1 MNVARLVGMDTR
13 PRAWGWVGRLQP
25 RTFDRLLVGMLLLVG
40 LINAFLDLRFAEREL
55 RLPLGAPTGMAIPF
69 FVGLALLLVQVV
81 PLLWRRSHPSLV
93 LLLVAAAFGARV
105 LLSFN
110 PGIAGFGLLVAMYS
124 VAAYEVGVR
133 RLFFL
138 VVAGAGFVAGF
149 VVFGVTG
156 NPRSFAI
163 TVPSLFFVAAWLIG
177 DYLQT
182 RRAYV
187 SQLEE
192 RAARLERER
201 DQDRRLAA
209 DEERTRI
216 ARELHDVVAHDVSVI
231 AIQAGAARAV
241 QSTRP
246 EAAAQALGLIETT
259 ARETL
264 IELNRLLGVLRGGN
278 GATAD
283 RRPQPG
289 IGQLPGLVEELR
301 AAGLEV
307 DARVEGE
314 TRPLPPAIDLSAYR
328 IVQEATTNV
337 LKHARARRVD
347 IRVQYTE
354 TMLALDIRDDGP
366 GNGAD
371 PASSS
376 GHGLIGMRERVALF
390 GGRLHAGRNRAG
402 GFSVHA
408 RLPLDQNLPSPSEP
422 QIPPPLGEGR
432 VGA

>member
-1 MNVARLVGMDTR
+1 M
-13 PRAWGWVGRLQP
+13 WGWFGNLQP
-25 RTFDRLLVGMLLLVG
+25 RTFDRLLVGVLLLLG
-40 LINAFLDLRFAEREL
+40 LTTFLDLRFDDRAF
-55 RLPLGAPTGMAIPF
+55 RLPPAIPGGIASAIV
-69 FVGLALLLVQVV
+69 VGIALLLLQVV
-81 PLLWRRSHPSLV
+81 PLLWRRRYPSLV

-105 LLSFN
+105 LLGFN
-110 PGIAGFGLLVAMYS
+110 AGIAGLGLLVAMYS
-124 VAAYEVGVR
+124 VAAYDVGVR

-138 VVAGAGFVAGF
+138 VVAGLGFIGGFVA
-149 VVFGVTG
+149 FGVTG

-163 TVPSLFFVAAWLIG
+163 TVPSVFFVAAWLFG
-177 DYLQT
+177 DYLRT

-187 SQLEE
+187 AQLEE

-241 QSTRP
+241 QATRP

-264 IELNRLLGVLRGGN
+264 IELNRLLGVLRGST
-278 GATAD
+278 GAAAD

-289 IGQLPGLVEELR
+289 IDQLAGLVEGLR

-307 DARVEGE
+307 DARVEGDA
-314 TRPLPPAIDLSAYR
+314 RSLPPAVDLSAYR

-337 LKHARARRVD
+337 LKHAHARRVD
-347 IRVQYTE
+347 IRVRYTE
-354 TMLALDIRDDGP
+354 TMLALDVRDDGA
-366 GNGAD
+366 GNGVD

-390 GGRLHAGRNRAG
+390 GGELRAGRNPAG

-408 RLPLDQNLPSPSEP
+408 RLPLTPSPLTGSTSSVYGGG
-422 QIPPPLGEGR
+422 QGG
-432 VGA
+432 G

>member
-1 MNVARLVGMDTR
+1 MET
-13 PRAWGWVGRLQP
+13 PTRAWGWIGRLRP
-25 RTFDRLLVGMLLLVG
+25 RTVDRLLVATLFVLG
-40 LINAFLDLRFAEREL
+40 LTSFIDLRFGDRP
-55 RLPLGAPTGMAIPF
+55 LPLSGGIPGGT
-69 FVGLALLLVQVV
+69 VTVVMIGLVLLLVQVI

-93 LLLVAAAFGARV
+93 LLLVAGAFAARELIG
-105 LLSFN
+105 FN
-110 PGIAGFGLLVAMYS
+110 AGIAGLGLLVAMYS
-124 VAAYEVGVR
+124 VAAYEQRAR
-133 RLFFL
+133 RLVFL
-138 VVAGAGFVAGF
+138 VVAGLGFVAGF

-163 TVPSLFFVAAWLIG
+163 TVPSVFFVAAWLIG
-177 DYLQT
+177 DYLRT

-187 SQLEE
+187 AQLEE

-241 QSTRP
+241 QLSKP
-246 EAAAQALGLIETT
+246 DAAAKALGLIETT

-264 IELNRLLGVLRGGN
+264 VELNRLLGVLRSSN
-278 GATAD
+278 GATPD
-283 RRPQPG
+283 RSPQPG
-289 IGQLPGLVEELR
+289 IGQLAGLVEELR

-314 TRPLPPAIDLSAYR
+314 PQPLPPALDLSAYR
-328 IVQEATTNV
+328 ILQEATTNV
-337 LKHARARRVD
+337 LKHARAHRVD
-347 IRVQYTE
+347 IRVHYTQA
-354 TMLALDIRDDGP
+354 MLALDVRDDGP
-366 GNGAD
+366 GGGGD

-390 GGRLHAGRNRAG
+390 GGQLRAGRDPAG

-408 RLPLDQNLPSPSEP
+408 RLPLEP
-422 QIPPPLGEGR
+422 IS
-432 VGA
+432 

>member
-13 PRAWGWVGRLQP
+13 PRAWPWIGRLQP
-25 RTFDRLLVGMLLLVG
+25 RAFDRLLVGFLLAIG
-40 LINAFLDLRFAEREL
+40 LINAILDFLFGEREL
-55 RLPLGAPTGMAIPF
+55 RFPLGAPTGSAIPF
-69 FVGLALLLVQVV
+69 LVSLALLLVQVI
-81 PLLWRRSHPSLV
+81 PLLWRRSYPRLV

-149 VVFGVTG
+149 VVFGITG

-241 QSTRP
+241 QSTKP

-264 IELNRLLGVLRGGN
+264 IELNRLLGVLRSGN
-278 GATAD
+278 GATPD
-283 RRPQPG
+283 RSPQPG
-289 IGQLPGLVEELR
+289 IAQLAALVEGLR

-307 DARVEGE
+307 DARVDGE
-314 TRPLPPAIDLSAYR
+314 PRPLPPAVDLSAYR

-337 LKHARARRVD
+337 LKHAHARRVD
-347 IRVQYTE
+347 IRVHYSE
-354 TMLALDIRDDGP
+354 TMLGLDIRDDGA
-366 GNGAD
+366 GDESD

-376 GHGLIGMRERVALF
+376 GHGLIGMRERVALC
-390 GGRLHAGRNRAG
+390 GGKFHAGRNRAG

-408 RLPLDQNLPSPSEP
+408 RLPLTSPTLPRD
-422 QIPPPLGEGR
+422 GT
-432 VGA
+432 

>member
-1 MNVARLVGMDTR
+1 MEMR
-13 PRAWGWVGRLQP
+13 PRGWGWIGRLQP
-25 RTFDRLLVGMLLLVG
+25 RFFDRLLVGFLLSIG
-40 LINAFLDLRFAEREL
+40 LINAILDLRFAEREL
-55 RLPLGAPTGMAIPF
+55 RFPLGAPTGMAIPF
-69 FVGLALLLVQVV
+69 LVGLALLLVQVV
-81 PLLWRRSHPSLV
+81 PLLWRRSHPSVV
-93 LLLVAAAFGARV
+93 LLLVAAAFAARV

-124 VAAYEVGVR
+124 VAAYEWGVR
-133 RLFFL
+133 RLVFL
-138 VVAGAGFVAGF
+138 VVAGLGFVAGF

-177 DYLQT
+177 DYLRT

-187 SQLEE
+187 AQLEE

-201 DQDRRLAA
+201 DQDRRLAT

-241 QSTRP
+241 QATRP

-264 IELNRLLGVLRGGN
+264 IELNRLLGVLRGNN

-289 IGQLPGLVEELR
+289 ISQLPGLVEQLR

-314 TRPLPPAIDLSAYR
+314 ARPLSPAVDLSAYR
-328 IVQEATTNV
+328 ILQEATTNV

-347 IRVQYTE
+347 IRVRYAE
-354 TMLALDIRDDGP
+354 TMLALDVRDDG
-366 GNGAD
+366 GGDGRD
-371 PASSS
+371 PAASS

-390 GGRLHAGRNRAG
+390 GGKLHAGRNRAG

-408 RLPLDQNLPSPSEP
+408 RLPLTPSPDA
-422 QIPPPLGEGR
+422 G
-432 VGA
+432 

>member
-1 MNVARLVGMDTR
+1 VLVAILFLLGLTSVFELRFGDR
-13 PRAWGWVGRLQP
+13 P
-25 RTFDRLLVGMLLLVG
+25 LLLPVG
-40 LINAFLDLRFAEREL
+40 TPGGAATAIV
-55 RLPLGAPTGMAIPF
+55 LG
-69 FVGLALLLVQVV
+69 LLLLLLQVV
-81 PLLWRRSHPSLV
+81 PLLWRRRYPSLV
-93 LLLVAAAFGARV
+93 LLLVAVAFGTKV
-105 LLSFN
+105 LVGFN
-110 PGIAGFGLLVAMYS
+110 PGIAGLGLLVAMYS
-124 VAAYEVGVR
+124 VAAYEVGAR
-133 RLFFL
+133 RLAFL
-138 VVAGAGFVAGF
+138 VVAGLGFVAGF

-156 NPRSFAI
+156 NPRSLAI
-163 TVPSLFFVAAWLIG
+163 IVPSVFFVAAWLIG
-177 DYLQT
+177 DYLRT

-187 SQLEE
+187 AQLEE

-241 QSTRP
+241 QASKP

-264 IELNRLLGVLRGGN
+264 IELNRLLGVLRGSN
-278 GATAD
+278 GATPD
-283 RRPQPG
+283 RSPQPG
-289 IGQLPGLVEELR
+289 IGQLAGLVEELR

-307 DARVEGE
+307 DARVEGKAE
-314 TRPLPPAIDLSAYR
+314 PLPPALDLSAYR
-328 IVQEATTNV
+328 ILQEATTNV

-347 IRVQYTE
+347 IRIHYSPN
-354 TMLALDIRDDGP
+354 MLGLDVRDDGA
-366 GNGAD
+366 GGGGD

-390 GGRLHAGRNRAG
+390 GGKVHAGRNRAG

-408 RLPLDQNLPSPSEP
+408 RLPIESTP
-422 QIPPPLGEGR
+422 
-432 VGA
+432 

>member
-1 MNVARLVGMDTR
+1 MR
-13 PRAWGWVGRLQP
+13 P
-25 RTFDRLLVGMLLLVG
+25 RTFDRVLVAILFLLGLTSVFELRFGDRPLLLPVG
-40 LINAFLDLRFAEREL
+40 TPGGAATAIV
-55 RLPLGAPTGMAIPF
+55 LG
-69 FVGLALLLVQVV
+69 LLLLLLQVV
-81 PLLWRRSHPSLV
+81 PLLWRRRYPSLV
-93 LLLVAAAFGARV
+93 LLLVAVAFGTKV
-105 LLSFN
+105 LVGFN
-110 PGIAGFGLLVAMYS
+110 PGIAGLGLLVAMYS
-124 VAAYEVGVR
+124 VAAYEVGAR
-133 RLFFL
+133 RLAFL
-138 VVAGAGFVAGF
+138 VVAGLGFVAGF

-156 NPRSFAI
+156 NPRSLAI
-163 TVPSLFFVAAWLIG
+163 IVPSVFFVAAWLIG
-177 DYLQT
+177 DYLRT

-187 SQLEE
+187 AQLEE

-241 QSTRP
+241 QASKP

-264 IELNRLLGVLRGGN
+264 IELNRLLGVLRGSN
-278 GATAD
+278 GATPD
-283 RRPQPG
+283 RSPQPG
-289 IGQLPGLVEELR
+289 IGQLAGLVEELR

-307 DARVEGE
+307 DARVEGKAE
-314 TRPLPPAIDLSAYR
+314 PLPPALDLSAYR
-328 IVQEATTNV
+328 ILQEATTNV

-347 IRVQYTE
+347 IRIHYSPN
-354 TMLALDIRDDGP
+354 MLGLDVRDDGA
-366 GNGAD
+366 GGGGD

-390 GGRLHAGRNRAG
+390 GGKVHAGRNRAG

-408 RLPLDQNLPSPSEP
+408 RLPIESTP
-422 QIPPPLGEGR
+422 
-432 VGA
+432 

>member
-1 MNVARLVGMDTR
+1 MASLAGRIRSRVYVVTLVSMDTR
-13 PRAWGWVGRLQP
+13 PRGWGWIGRLQP
-25 RTFDRLLVGMLLLVG
+25 RTFDRVLVGFLLSIG
-40 LINAFLDLRFAEREL
+40 LINAVLDLHFAEREL
-55 RLPLGAPTGMAIPF
+55 RFPFGSPTGMALPF
-69 FVGLALLLVQVV
+69 VVGLALLLVQVV
-81 PLLWRRSHPSLV
+81 PLLWRRSHPSVV
-93 LLLVAAAFGARV
+93 LLLVAAAFAARV
-105 LLSFN
+105 LLGFN

-124 VAAYEVGVR
+124 VAAYEARAR
-133 RLFFL
+133 RLLFL
-138 VVAGAGFVAGF
+138 VVASVGFAAGF

-163 TVPSLFFVAAWLIG
+163 TVPSLIFVAAWLIG
-177 DYLQT
+177 DYLRT

-187 SQLEE
+187 AELEE

-241 QSTRP
+241 QASKP

-264 IELNRLLGVLRGGN
+264 IELNRLLGVLRSGN
-278 GATAD
+278 GASPD
-283 RRPQPG
+283 RSPQPG
-289 IGQLPGLVEELR
+289 IGQLPGLVEGLR

-314 TRPLPPAIDLSAYR
+314 PRPLPPAVDLSAYR

-347 IRVQYTE
+347 IRVHYADST
-354 TMLALDIRDDGP
+354 LGLDIRDDGA
-366 GNGAD
+366 GDGSD

-390 GGRLHAGRNRAG
+390 GGKFHAGRNRAG
-402 GFSVHA
+402 GFSVHV
-408 RLPLDQNLPSPSEP
+408 RLPLENPSPLASD
-422 QIPPPLGEGR
+422 
-432 VGA
+432 GA

>member
-1 MNVARLVGMDTR
+1 
-13 PRAWGWVGRLQP
+13 LQP
-25 RTFDRLLVGMLLLVG
+25 RTFDRLLVGVLLLFG
-40 LINAFLDLRFAEREL
+40 LINALLDLRFAERE
-55 RLPLGAPTGMAIPF
+55 PAYPF
-69 FVGLALLLVQVV
+69 GRPPGLAVSVVVGLALLLVQVL

-93 LLLVAAAFGARV
+93 LLLVGGAFAARV
-105 LLSFN
+105 LLGFS

-124 VAAYEVGVR
+124 VAAYEVRAR
-133 RLFFL
+133 RLVFL
-138 VVAGAGFVAGF
+138 VAAGLGFVAGF
-149 VVFGVTG
+149 IVFGVTG

-177 DYLQT
+177 DYLRT

-187 SQLEE
+187 AQLEE

-241 QSTRP
+241 QASKP

-278 GATAD
+278 GATPD
-283 RRPQPG
+283 RSPQPG
-289 IGQLPGLVEELR
+289 IGQLAGLVEQLR

-314 TRPLPPAIDLSAYR
+314 ARPLPPALDLSAYR
-328 IVQEATTNV
+328 ILQEATTNV

-347 IRVQYTE
+347 IRVQYADG
-354 TMLALDIRDDGP
+354 MLALDVRDDGA
-366 GNGAD
+366 GDSRNVN
-371 PASSS
+371 SSS
-376 GHGLIGMRERVALF
+376 GHGLIGMQERVALF
-390 GGRLHAGRNRAG
+390 GGQFRAGRDPAG

-408 RLPLDQNLPSPSEP
+408 RLPLKPAP
-422 QIPPPLGEGR
+422 
-432 VGA
+432 

>member
-1 MNVARLVGMDTR
+1 METGARG
-13 PRAWGWVGRLQP
+13 WGWIGRLKP
-25 RTFDRLLVGMLLLVG
+25 RTFDRVLVGVLLLLG
-40 LINAFLDLRFAEREL
+40 TTAFLDLLFGRVPRPTA
-55 RLPLGAPTGMAIPF
+55 LPG
-69 FVGLALLLVQVV
+69 GLAAAVVVSLVLLLLQVI

-93 LLLVAAAFGARV
+93 LLLVAGAFAAR
-105 LLSFN
+105 LLLDFN
-110 PGIAGFGLLVAMYS
+110 PGLAALGLLVAMYS
-124 VAAYEVGVR
+124 VAAYERRAR
-133 RLFFL
+133 RLAFL
-138 VVAGAGFVAGF
+138 VVAGLGF
-149 VVFGVTG
+149 VVGFILFGVTG
-156 NPRSFAI
+156 NVRSLAV
-163 TVPSLFFVAAWLIG
+163 TVPSLFFVAAWLLG
-177 DYLQT
+177 DYLRT

-187 SQLEE
+187 AELEE

-241 QSTRP
+241 QATRP
-246 EAAAQALGLIETT
+246 EAAAQALILIETT

-264 IELNRLLGVLRGGN
+264 VELNRLLGVLRGSN
-278 GATAD
+278 GATPE

-289 IGQLPGLVEELR
+289 IGQLSGLVEELR

-314 TRPLPPAIDLSAYR
+314 PRQLPPAIDLSAFR

-347 IRVQYTE
+347 IRVHYTE
-354 TMLALDIRDDGP
+354 TTLALDVRDDGA
-366 GNGAD
+366 GNGVD
-371 PASSS
+371 PASS

-390 GGRLHAGRNRAG
+390 GGELRAGRNPAG

-408 RLPLDQNLPSPSEP
+408 RLPLTPTVPYTDA
-422 QIPPPLGEGR
+422 G
-432 VGA
+432 

>member
-13 PRAWGWVGRLQP
+13 PRAWVSMGQLQP
-25 RTFDRLLVGMLLLVG
+25 RTFDRVLVGFLLGIG
-40 LINAFLDLRFAEREL
+40 LINAILDLHFGEREV
-55 RLPLGAPTGMAIPF
+55 RFPLGAPSGLAIPF
-69 FVGLALLLVQVV
+69 LVGLALLLVQVV

-93 LLLVAAAFGARV
+93 LLLVAAAFAARV
-105 LLSFN
+105 LLGFN

-124 VAAYEVGVR
+124 VAAYDVGVR
-133 RLFFL
+133 RLLFL
-138 VVAGAGFVAGF
+138 LVAGVGFIAGF
-149 VVFGVTG
+149 VVFAVTG

-163 TVPSLFFVAAWLIG
+163 TVPSLIFVAAWLIG
-177 DYLQT
+177 DYLRT

-241 QSTRP
+241 QSTKP
-246 EAAAQALGLIETT
+246 EAAVQALGLIETT

-264 IELNRLLGVLRGGN
+264 VELNRLLGVLRSGN
-278 GATAD
+278 GATPD
-283 RRPQPG
+283 RSPQPG
-289 IGQLPGLVEELR
+289 IGQLATLVEGLR
-301 AAGLEV
+301 AAGLVV
-307 DARVEGE
+307 DARVDGE
-314 TRPLPPAIDLSAYR
+314 PRPLPPAVDLTAYR

-347 IRVQYTE
+347 IRVHYSE
-354 TMLALDIRDDGP
+354 TVLGLDIRDDGA
-366 GNGAD
+366 GDGSD
-371 PASSS
+371 PSSSS

-390 GGRLHAGRNRAG
+390 GGKFHAGRNRAG

-408 RLPLDQNLPSPSEP
+408 RLPIQPAP
-422 QIPPPLGEGR
+422 
-432 VGA
+432 

>member
-1 MNVARLVGMDTR
+1 METGARG
-13 PRAWGWVGRLQP
+13 WGWIGRLQP
-25 RTFDRLLVGMLLLVG
+25 RSFDRLLVGVLLLFG
-40 LINAFLDLRFAEREL
+40 LINALLDLRLAEREPGYPF
-55 RLPLGAPTGMAIPF
+55 RAQTGLAIAIV
-69 FVGLALLLVQVV
+69 VGLALMLVQVL

-93 LLLVAAAFGARV
+93 LLLVGGAFGARV
-105 LLSFN
+105 LLGFS

-124 VAAYEVGVR
+124 VAAYEVRAR
-133 RLFFL
+133 RLIFL
-138 VVAGAGFVAGF
+138 VVAGLGFVTGF

-177 DYLQT
+177 DYLRT

-187 SQLEE
+187 AQLEE

-241 QSTRP
+241 QTSKP

-259 ARETL
+259 ARGTL

-278 GATAD
+278 GATPD
-283 RRPQPG
+283 RSPQPG
-289 IGQLPGLVEELR
+289 IGQLSGLVEELR

-307 DARVEGE
+307 DARVEGKAE
-314 TRPLPPAIDLSAYR
+314 PLSPALDLSAYR
-328 IVQEATTNV
+328 ILQEATTNV

-347 IRVQYTE
+347 IRVRYSE
-354 TMLALDIRDDGP
+354 TTLALDIRDDGA
-366 GNGAD
+366 GDGGD

-390 GGRLHAGRNRAG
+390 GGKLHAGRNRAG

-408 RLPLDQNLPSPSEP
+408 RLPLEP
-422 QIPPPLGEGR
+422 AP
-432 VGA
+432 

>member
-1 MNVARLVGMDTR
+1 MDTR
-13 PRAWGWVGRLQP
+13 PRGWGWIGRLQP
-25 RTFDRLLVGMLLLVG
+25 RTFDRLLVGVLFLLG
-40 LINAFLDLRFAEREL
+40 LTSFIDLRFEHRT
-55 RLPLGAPTGMAIPF
+55 LPLWIPG
-69 FVGLALLLVQVV
+69 GLGITILIGLVLLLLQVG
-81 PLLWRRSHPSLV
+81 PLLWRRRYPSLV
-93 LLLVAAAFGARV
+93 LLVVAMAFGAKI
-105 LLSFN
+105 LLGFN
-110 PGIAGFGLLVAMYS
+110 PGIAGVGLLVAMYS
-124 VAAYEVGVR
+124 LAAYEFGVR
-133 RLFFL
+133 RLVFL
-138 VVAGAGFVAGF
+138 SIAGLSFVAGF

-187 SQLEE
+187 AQLEE

-201 DQDRRLAA
+201 DQDRLLAA

-241 QSTRP
+241 QATKP

-264 IELNRLLGVLRGGN
+264 IELNRLLGVLRGN
-278 GATAD
+278 IGAAPD

-289 IGQLPGLVEELR
+289 IGQLAGLVEELR

-307 DARVEGE
+307 DARVDGE
-314 TRPLPPAIDLSAYR
+314 ARPLPPAVDLSAYR

-337 LKHARARRVD
+337 LKHAHARRVD
-347 IRVQYTE
+347 IRVHYTE
-354 TMLALDIRDDGP
+354 SMLAVDVRDDGA

-371 PASSS
+371 AAASS

-390 GGRLHAGRNRAG
+390 GGELRAGRNPAG

-408 RLPLDQNLPSPSEP
+408 RLPIEP
-422 QIPPPLGEGR
+422 TS
-432 VGA
+432 

>member
-1 MNVARLVGMDTR
+1 METGARG
-13 PRAWGWVGRLQP
+13 WGWIGRLQP
-25 RTFDRLLVGMLLLVG
+25 RTFDRLLVGFLLSIG
-40 LINAFLDLRFAEREL
+40 LINAILDLRFGQREL
-55 RLPLGAPTGMAIPF
+55 RFPLGAPAGMAFPF
-69 FVGLALLLVQVV
+69 FVGLALLLVQVA

-93 LLLVAAAFGARV
+93 LLLVAGAFAARV
-105 LLSFN
+105 SLGFN

-124 VAAYEVGVR
+124 VAAYEVGAR
-133 RLFFL
+133 RLVFL
-138 VVAGAGFVAGF
+138 VVAGLGFVAGF

-177 DYLQT
+177 DYLRT

-187 SQLEE
+187 AQLEE

-201 DQDRRLAA
+201 DRDRRLAA

-241 QSTRP
+241 QATKP

-278 GATAD
+278 GVTPD
-283 RRPQPG
+283 RSPQPG
-289 IGQLPGLVEELR
+289 IDQLAGLVEELR

-307 DARVEGE
+307 DARVEGKAE
-314 TRPLPPAIDLSAYR
+314 PLPPALDLSAYR
-328 IVQEATTNV
+328 ILQEATTNV

-347 IRVQYTE
+347 IRVRYSE
-354 TMLALDIRDDGP
+354 TMLALDVRDDGA
-366 GNGAD
+366 GDGSD

-390 GGRLHAGRNRAG
+390 GGQLRAGREPAG

-408 RLPLDQNLPSPSEP
+408 RLPIEPSS
-422 QIPPPLGEGR
+422 
-432 VGA
+432 

>member
-1 MNVARLVGMDTR
+1 M
-13 PRAWGWVGRLQP
+13 WGWFGNLQP
-25 RTFDRLLVGMLLLVG
+25 RTFDRLLVGVLLLLG
-40 LINAFLDLRFAEREL
+40 LTTFLDLRFDDRAF
-55 RLPLGAPTGMAIPF
+55 RLPPAIPGGIASAIV
-69 FVGLALLLVQVV
+69 VGIALLLLQVV
-81 PLLWRRSHPSLV
+81 PLLWRRRYPSLV

-105 LLSFN
+105 LLGFN
-110 PGIAGFGLLVAMYS
+110 AGIAGLGLLVAMYS
-124 VAAYEVGVR
+124 VAAYDVGVR

-138 VVAGAGFVAGF
+138 VVAGLGFIGGFVA
-149 VVFGVTG
+149 FGVTG

-163 TVPSLFFVAAWLIG
+163 TVPSVFFVAAWLFG
-177 DYLQT
+177 DYLRT

-187 SQLEE
+187 AQLEE

-241 QSTRP
+241 QATRP

-264 IELNRLLGVLRGGN
+264 IELNRLLGVLRGST
-278 GATAD
+278 GAAAD

-289 IGQLPGLVEELR
+289 IDQLAGLVEGLR

-307 DARVEGE
+307 DARVEGDA
-314 TRPLPPAIDLSAYR
+314 RSLPPAVDLSAYR

-337 LKHARARRVD
+337 LKHAHARRVD
-347 IRVQYTE
+347 IRVRYTE
-354 TMLALDIRDDGP
+354 TMLALDVRDDGA
-366 GNGAD
+366 GNWVD

-390 GGRLHAGRNRAG
+390 GGELRAARNPAG

-408 RLPLDQNLPSPSEP
+408 RLPLTPSPLTGSTSSVYGGG
-422 QIPPPLGEGR
+422 QGG
-432 VGA
+432 G

>member
-1 MNVARLVGMDTR
+1 M
-13 PRAWGWVGRLQP
+13 QP
-25 RTFDRLLVGMLLLVG
+25 RTFDRLLVGVLLLFG
-40 LINAFLDLRFAEREL
+40 LINALLDLRFAEREPA
-55 RLPLGAPTGMAIPF
+55 LPFGRPPGLAISVV
-69 FVGLALLLVQVV
+69 VGLALLLVQVL

-93 LLLVAAAFGARV
+93 LLLVGGAFAARV
-105 LLSFN
+105 LLGFS

-124 VAAYEVGVR
+124 VAAYEVRAR
-133 RLFFL
+133 RLAFL
-138 VVAGAGFVAGF
+138 VVAGLGFVAGF

-177 DYLQT
+177 DYLRT

-187 SQLEE
+187 AQLEE
-192 RAARLERER
+192 RTARLERER

-241 QSTRP
+241 QASKP

-278 GATAD
+278 GATPD
-283 RRPQPG
+283 RSPQPG
-289 IGQLPGLVEELR
+289 ISQLAGLVEQLR

-307 DARVEGE
+307 DARVEGKAE
-314 TRPLPPAIDLSAYR
+314 PLPPALDLSAYR
-328 IVQEATTNV
+328 ILQEATTNV

-347 IRVQYTE
+347 IRVRYGDA
-354 TMLALDIRDDGP
+354 MLALDIRDDGA
-366 GNGAD
+366 GDGGD
-371 PASSS
+371 PASSA
-376 GHGLIGMRERVALF
+376 GHGLIGMQERVALF
-390 GGRLHAGRNRAG
+390 GGQFRAGRDPAG

-408 RLPLDQNLPSPSEP
+408 RLPLEP
-422 QIPPPLGEGR
+422 AP
-432 VGA
+432 

>member
-1 MNVARLVGMDTR
+1 M
-13 PRAWGWVGRLQP
+13 GRLKPQ
-25 RTFDRLLVGMLLLVG
+25 TFDRLLVGVLLLLG
-40 LINAFLDLRFAEREL
+40 LTTFVDVRFADQ
-55 RLPLGAPTGMAIPF
+55 RLGFAPGTPIGIAVIVVFGLG
-69 FVGLALLLVQVV
+69 LWLLQIA

-93 LLLVAAAFGARV
+93 LLLVAGAFGTKV
-105 LLSFN
+105 LLGFN
-110 PGIAGFGLLVAMYS
+110 PGIAGLGLLIAMYS
-124 VAAYEVGVR
+124 VAAYEVRAR
-133 RLFFL
+133 RLVFL
-138 VVAGAGFVAGF
+138 VVAGLGFLAGF

-177 DYLQT
+177 DYLRT

-187 SQLEE
+187 AQLEE

-209 DEERTRI
+209 DDERTRI

-241 QSTRP
+241 QATRP

-264 IELNRLLGVLRGGN
+264 IELNRLLGVLRGSN
-278 GATAD
+278 GGTPD
-283 RRPQPG
+283 RSPQPG
-289 IGQLPGLVEELR
+289 IGQLAGLVEGLR

-307 DARVEGE
+307 DARVDGE
-314 TRPLPPAIDLSAYR
+314 PRPLPPAVDLSAYR

-337 LKHARARRVD
+337 LKHSRARRVD
-347 IRVQYTE
+347 IRVHYSE
-354 TMLALDIRDDGP
+354 AMLALDIRDDGP
-366 GNGAD
+366 GDGGDEAT
-371 PASSS
+371 SS

-390 GGRLHAGRNRAG
+390 GGELRAGRDPAG
-402 GFSVHA
+402 GFSIHA
-408 RLPLDQNLPSPSEP
+408 RLPLTPSPFA
-422 QIPPPLGEGR
+422 GEGR
-432 VGA
+432 GEG